1 MTHKAFAA
9 FHRIN
14 GKKGDEYRICFNKTA
29 AMLFEGVDRVD
40 IGKTGNYLILFPLSK
55 TSAFGFGLS
64 KLNGNPMLSA
74 SRLVKQEG
82 FIPKDLFTGARYA
95 VKRGK
100 TGDNKIYICL
110 KEVVTDDD

>member
-29 AMLFEGVDRVD
+29 AKLFDGVERVD
-40 IGKTGNYLILFPLSK
+40 IGKTDGYLILLPLSK
-55 TSAFGFGLS
+55 LSAFGFNLC
-64 KLNGNPMLSA
+64 KLNGSPMLS
-74 SRLVKQEG
+74 STRLVKQEG
-82 FIPKDLFTGARYA
+82 FIRSDLFDGTRYA

-100 TGDNKIYICL
+100 TGDNRIYICM